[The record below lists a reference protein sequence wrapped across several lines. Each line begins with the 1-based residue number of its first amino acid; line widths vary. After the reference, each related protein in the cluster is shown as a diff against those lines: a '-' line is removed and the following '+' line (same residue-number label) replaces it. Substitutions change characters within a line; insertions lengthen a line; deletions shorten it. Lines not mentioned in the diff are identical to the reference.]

1 MPTSNN
7 PHSEGELHQSEIQQK
22 AASQPLEDAVQ
33 NETSTEAA
41 NRLHSAEEKEGA
53 SAEGAPTDEESQQ
66 PATHTGSAER
76 TTPEDSNSK
85 NLNCDNFFS
94 KKEGLNCI
102 LFLIVFLSSIFIICQ
117 INTIYNISTNHL
129 TEVQKIL
136 GENNNHPG
144 EGWGKINELRNSF
157 QANIC
162 ILIILIITSISCFI
176 RPISILFKRQT
187 KIIFISIA
195 SLFALAIAA
204 TLFTLHHFKYI
215 DNITTISIITAV
227 CYIIACIVCT
237 AIKAHREGKGNSY
250 TVAQQVIHYLGF
262 TLASS
267 VAGIIVIFTVLL
279 IDLISSSLFN
289 KTAPRTVHNFF
300 NEFLNTPGH
309 IPLFAIIFIIFLA
322 ANLIN
327 ATSAITTIEEI
338 FKNKRYKK
346 SKKIKRHKKAKKIQ
360 NSNKNFIQ
368 STISSH
374 AKLLIPLL
382 PLSTSLVFIFVLI
395 HYTQVTKNDLSTAI
409 QITASQF
416 ADNKY
421 VWLTMA
427 FFMLLILYVA
437 SIPSFLLL
445 GAVDGYETAFPPSSH
460 RDTRREVVRL
470 YLRILFISTILVFS
484 SSIINY
490 QILKIISDRDIVIWL
505 SALTFMSFSLCP
517 LVVTKIFNTKYPLK
531 DTAGIRIKTPKERFI
546 SGILALVFIA
556 SFSIFPNILLP
567 SLAKDIGDTIASP
580 GETLGSVETDYSC
593 VFSNDISK
601 KDSISFGVITEI
613 KPDSIH
619 IFAPEYNHGNMTYGK
634 EYDSGWVKLNPLVET
649 QVKVPTG
656 YHVEKFNNTKHRYN
670 IYTGKCEYTKTR
682 YSLIISDNQE
692 NQNRP
697 PRKY

>member
-22 AASQPLEDAVQ
+22 AASQPLEDAAQ

-53 SAEGAPTDEESQQ
+53 SAEGAPADEESQQ
-66 PATHTGSAER
+66 PATHTDSAER
-76 TTPEDSNSK
+76 TTPENSNGK

-102 LFLIVFLSSIFIICQ
+102 LFLIASLSLIFIICQ

-144 EGWGKINELRNSF
+144 AGWGKINELRNSF

-162 ILIILIITSISCFI
+162 TLIILIITSISCFI

-204 TLFTLHHFKYI
+204 TLFALHHFKYV

-227 CYIIACIVCT
+227 CYIIAIIIACIVCT
-237 AIKAHREGKGNSY
+237 AIKAHREEKGNSY
-250 TVAQQVIHYLGF
+250 TVAQQVIHYLRF
-262 TLASS
+262 SLASS
-267 VAGIIVIFTVLL
+267 AAGIIVIIAVLL

-289 KTAPRTVHNFF
+289 KTAPRTVHNFLD
-300 NEFLNTPGH
+300 EFFNTPGH
-309 IPLFAIIFIIFLA
+309 TLLFVIIFIIFLA
-322 ANLIN
+322 INLIN

-338 FKNKRYKK
+338 FKNKRD
-346 SKKIKRHKKAKKIQ
+346 KKAKKIQ
-360 NSNKNFIQ
+360 NPNKNFIQ

-395 HYTQVTKNDLSTAI
+395 HYTQVTKNNLSTAI

-437 SIPSFLLL
+437 SMPSFLLL
-445 GAVDGYETAFPPSSH
+445 GAVDGSETIFYPSRY
-460 RDTRREVVRL
+460 RDARREVVQL
-470 YLRILFISTILVFS
+470 YRRILSISTILVFS

-531 DTAGIRIKTPKERFI
+531 DTVGIRIKTPKEKFI
-546 SGILALVFIA
+546 SVTLALVFIA

-593 VFSNDISK
+593 VFSNDVSK

-634 EYDSGWVKLNPLVET
+634 EYDSGWVKLNSLVET
-649 QVKVPTG
+649 QVKIPTG
-656 YHVEKFNNTKHRYN
+656 YHIEKFDSTKHRYN

-682 YSLIISDNQE
+682 YSLIITDNQE